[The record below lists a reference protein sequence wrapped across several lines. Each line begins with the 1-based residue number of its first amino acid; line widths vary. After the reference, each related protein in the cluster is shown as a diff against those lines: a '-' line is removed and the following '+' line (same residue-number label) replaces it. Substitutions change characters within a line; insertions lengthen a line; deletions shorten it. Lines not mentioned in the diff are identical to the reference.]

1 MMSSPRGMGK
11 IYLIGLMGA
20 GKSTIGKILADVLQ
34 WQLLDID
41 HEIEK
46 FAGNGIPTIFE
57 ERGEDG
63 FRDYESQV
71 LMESAALNKAIIPCG
86 GGIVTRPEN
95 VEYLKD
101 HFTIWLDVSPEEA
114 AARLEHSDHRPL
126 LNECKDTIKKLQEI
140 LDSRRVGYAEAASLH
155 IGTGKRSPEIIASE
169 ILEKLETIHV

>member
-1 MMSSPRGMGK
+1 MSFPGGIGK
-11 IYLIGLMGA
+11 VYLIGLMGA
-20 GKSTIGKILADVLQ
+20 GKSTIGKILADTLK

-46 FAGNGIPTIFE
+46 FAGNDIPTIFE
-57 ERGEDG
+57 EQGEDG

-71 LMESAALNKAIIPCG
+71 LMESASLNEAIIPCG

-101 HFTIWLDVSPEEA
+101 QLTIWLDVSPEEA

-126 LNECKDTIKKLQEI
+126 LNECSDTIKKLQEI
-140 LDSRRVGYAEAASLH
+140 LDSRQVGYAEAAS
-155 IGTGKRSPEIIASE
+155 IQINAGDQPPEIIASE
-169 ILEKLETIHV
+169 ILEKLESIHV